1 MMTARKHSN
10 RIKEP
15 TADFITRIVIMALL
29 ILLMVITL
37 YPMYFVLIAS
47 FTDPGIVS
55 SGRILL
61 YPQNVTLVGY
71 KNILQN
77 AKIWIGYRNTVFRY
91 VIPGT
96 IVNVLVTTMAA
107 FSLSRKDLIGHNVF
121 MGIFI
126 FTMYFS
132 GGLIPSYLL
141 VKDLHLINN
150 PLVIILL
157 SAFSVYNIII
167 ARTYFATSIPFELH
181 EAAMVDGCSIQRLFV
196 SIILP
201 LSKPI
206 LAVLALYSAVGH
218 WNAYFNAM
226 IYLQDLEYYP
236 LQLIL
241 RQILLTGSALEKSVT
256 TVAESAQSESNL
268 ENLGTLTKYCVI
280 VVSTLPIIAVYPF
293 LQKYFIKGVMIGAV
307 KG

>member
-1 MMTARKHSN
+1 
-10 RIKEP
+10 
-15 TADFITRIVIMALL
+15 
-29 ILLMVITL
+29 
-37 YPMYFVLIAS
+37 
-47 FTDPGIVS
+47 
-55 SGRILL
+55 
-61 YPQNVTLVGY
+61 
-71 KNILQN
+71 
-77 AKIWIGYRNTVFRY
+77 
-91 VIPGT
+91 
-96 IVNVLVTTMAA
+96 
-107 FSLSRKDLIGHNVF
+107 
-121 MGIFI
+121 
-126 FTMYFS
+126 
-132 GGLIPSYLL
+132 
-141 VKDLHLINN
+141 
-150 PLVIILL
+150 
-157 SAFSVYNIII
+157 
-167 ARTYFATSIPFELH
+167 
-181 EAAMVDGCSIQRLFV
+181 MVDGCSIQRLFV

-280 VVSTLPIIAVYPF
+280 VVSTLLIIAVYPF

>member
-1 MMTARKHSN
+1 MMTARKHSK

-37 YPMYFVLIAS
+37 YPLYFVLIAS

-157 SAFSVYNIII
+157 SAFSVYNMII

-196 SIILP
+196 SRP
-201 LSKPI
+201 TCKSSPR
-206 LAVLALYSAVGH
+206 SH
-218 WNAYFNAM
+218 CRCPSP
-226 IYLQDLEYYP
+226 YLRC
-236 LQLIL
+236 L
-241 RQILLTGSALEKSVT
+241 RCTAR
-256 TVAESAQSESNL
+256 
-268 ENLGTLTKYCVI
+268 LG
-280 VVSTLPIIAVYPF
+280 
-293 LQKYFIKGVMIGAV
+293 IGTHTSMR
-307 KG
+307 